1 MTLLQNACKLPV
13 EMKPIKTISLVLL
26 LSLFACGCASK
37 KKHQAEIRRA
47 YAAGEQA
54 ARAQMQQA
62 QTPQSGTPPMQQT
75 TDPQVRILGPV
86 RNPILMWSEGLTL
99 ARALVE
105 SEYQKSSTPKAI
117 TIYRNNQPID
127 IDPQI
132 VLQGEDYPLFPGD
145 IVYIRD

>member
-1 MTLLQNACKLPV
+1 MNATRRLFVILLV
-13 EMKPIKTISLVLL
+13 VLT
-26 LSLFACGCASK
+26 ACGCASK
-37 KKHQAEIRRA
+37 KKQQAQIRRA

-54 ARAQMQQA
+54 ARAQMQQ
-62 QTPQSGTPPMQQT
+62 T

-86 RNPILMWSEGLTL
+86 KNPVLMWSEGLTL
-99 ARALVE
+99 AHALVE
-105 SEYQKSSTPKAI
+105 AEYQKSNTPRAI

-127 IDPQI
+127 VDPQL

>member
-1 MTLLQNACKLPV
+1 MNATRRLFVILLV
-13 EMKPIKTISLVLL
+13 VLT
-26 LSLFACGCASK
+26 ACGCASK

-62 QTPQSGTPPMQQT
+62 QTPQSGAPPMQQT

-86 RNPILMWSEGLTL
+86 KNPVLMWSEGLTL
-99 ARALVE
+99 AHALVE
-105 SEYQKSSTPKAI
+105 AEYQKSNTPRAI

-127 IDPQI
+127 VDPQL